1 MLLSPMGKADN
12 FHVGDS
18 DTFRI
23 QFEREANGDV
33 TGLIGQY
40 SSGRTDKNARNIEP

>member
-1 MLLSPMGKADN
+1 MGKADY

-18 DTFRI
+18 DRFRI
-23 QFEREANGDV
+23 QFERDANGDV
-33 TGLIGQY
+33 TSLVGQY